1 MFGLGFSEILVILAL
16 ALIVVGPD
24 KLPELAQKLG
34 RIIWQLK
41 HTAEEFRKEI
51 ALPPLDL
58 ENPLKRDFEDL
69 KKLNQDPSAM
79 IYKSFSKNIDD
90 HLSDK
95 TPSSEDKQSSNSEK

>member
-58 ENPLKRDFEDL
+58 DNPLKREIDDL
-69 KKLNQDPSAM
+69 KKLTQEPTATLNNA
-79 IYKSFSKNIDD
+79 ITKKIDNE
-90 HLSDK
+90 
-95 TPSSEDKQSSNSEK
+95 SSNESNSNTNNQSSDLEK